1 MTPIVVATGFFGCIF
16 GGALAG
22 IWLQSVLP
30 QHHLNS
36 DTKELVKLGLGLVGT
51 MSALVL
57 GLLVASTKASY
68 DTHRTEFTQVA
79 ANVIL
84 LDRLLMHYGPDAQ
97 PARAALRAS
106 VTNVLKGD
114 AAIDRSESRGLVPRV
129 EHEAPFDA
137 IAELTPHTDRERTLQ
152 SQAESLVIN
161 IGQTRWLLF
170 AQSGSSISVPFLIV
184 VVVWLTVL
192 SLSFGLFA
200 PRNGTA
206 IAALLIS
213 ALSVAG
219 AIFLILELDQPF
231 TGLMRI
237 SDAPLRSALALLGR

>member
-1 MTPIVVATGFFGCIF
+1 MAPILVATGFFGCIF

-30 QHHLNS
+30 KHHLNS
-36 DTKELVKLGLGLVGT
+36 ETRELVKLGLGLIGT

-68 DTHRTEFTQVA
+68 DTHRSEFTQIA
-79 ANVIL
+79 ASTIL
-84 LDRLLMHYGPDAQ
+84 LDRILMHYGPEAES
-97 PARAALRAS
+97 ARAALRAAVS
-106 VTNVLKGD
+106 DVLKGD
-114 AAIDRSESRGLVPRV
+114 TAIDRSEMRGLNSRV
-129 EHEAPFDA
+129 VQEAPFDA
-137 IAELTPHTDRERTLQ
+137 IQELTPHSDRERTLQ

-170 AQSGSSISVPFLIV
+170 AQSGTSISAPFLIV

-192 SLSFGLFA
+192 SLSFGMFA

-237 SDAPLRSALALLGR
+237 SDAPLRNALALLGK